1 MRRSNP
7 WLGPPEFL
15 AGNVF
20 MEGTDMSKKK
30 TPSSCG
36 SSPADDGSKSGGGRS
51 PAKVQAASM
60 NARTSSELLDREGFG
75 RLALRDVAAAIRRR
89 GLTAVELLN
98 HCRRRHRDTEDRLH
112 AYVCWNEDAG
122 LAMAEAAD
130 AAARAGSF
138 AGLLHGIP
146 LSVKDVFGVAG
157 MPIRAGSSRALPACF
172 AREGTFIGGLRR
184 QLAVFTGKTRTDEFA
199 YGGLGT
205 VNDGPVPRNPWNAER
220 HCAAGGSSSGAPVS
234 LWQETALV
242 AVASDTSG
250 SVRRPA
256 GLTGTAGLKLT
267 VSRWPA
273 DDMLPL
279 CPTMDTPGI
288 LARTVADL
296 RFAFYAMDPHLI
308 DPDAAWRTPA
318 LDPGDVTIGI
328 CGQVFWDDCDPG
340 VAETVKA
347 ALDELAGK
355 GVRVVKV
362 DLPQLID
369 TYDVVER
376 GGIVSS
382 EFMAFMERELPEW
395 LDILQPQ
402 LRARLIGPDR
412 PELSAVQYLTNKS
425 ELSRCAAAVLEGMQG
440 IDALAAPTLP
450 ITAPALE
457 DVAAPDA
464 WQRINKRAV
473 RNTYMASLLGLCALS
488 LPAGLDAARIPVGLQ
503 LIAKPWQE
511 ERLLAIGCLFERLL
525 GDARQ
530 RHGPPPLG

>member
-1 MRRSNP
+1 MNERVSSK
-7 WLGPPEFL
+7 LLEQ
-15 AGNVF
+15 
-20 MEGTDMSKKK
+20 EG
-30 TPSSCG
+30 
-36 SSPADDGSKSGGGRS
+36 
-51 PAKVQAASM
+51 
-60 NARTSSELLDREGFG
+60 LG
-75 RLALRDVAAAIRRR
+75 RLALRDVAAALRR
-89 GLTAVELLN
+89 GDLTAVDLLR
-98 HCRRRHRDTEDRLH
+98 HCGRRHRDTEDRLH

-122 LAMAEAAD
+122 LKMAEAAD
-130 AAARAGSF
+130 AAAGGGSF
-138 AGLLHGIP
+138 AGLLHGMP

-157 MPIRAGSSRALPACF
+157 TPIKAGSSRALPARF

-184 QLAVFTGKTRTDEFA
+184 QLAVITGKTRTDEFA

-256 GLTGTAGLKLT
+256 ALTGTAGLKLT
-267 VSRWPA
+267 VSRWPT

-279 CPTMDTPGI
+279 SPSMDTPGI

-296 RFAFYAMDPHLI
+296 RFAFYAMDPHVAE
-308 DPDAAWRTPA
+308 PDAAWRTPA
-318 LDPGDVTIGI
+318 LDPTDATIGI
-328 CGQVFWDDCDPG
+328 CDQVFWDDCDPG

-355 GVRVVKV
+355 GVRLVKV
-362 DLPQLID
+362 DLPQLD
-369 TYDVVER
+369 DAWAVVER

-395 LDILQPQ
+395 LDTLQPQ
-402 LRARLIGPDR
+402 LRARLTGPDR
-412 PELSAVQYLTNKS
+412 PGLSAVQYLANKS
-425 ELSRCAAAVLEGMQG
+425 ALSRCAASVPEDMQE
-440 IDALAAPTLP
+440 IDVLAAPTLP

-473 RNTYMASLLGLCALS
+473 RNTYVASLLGLCALS
-488 LPAGLDAARIPVGLQ
+488 VPAGLDAARIPVGLQ

-511 ERLLAIGCLFERLL
+511 ERLLTVGCLFERLL

-530 RHGPPPLG
+530 RLGPPPLG

>member
-1 MRRSNP
+1 MNERVSSK
-7 WLGPPEFL
+7 LLEQ
-15 AGNVF
+15 
-20 MEGTDMSKKK
+20 EG
-30 TPSSCG
+30 
-36 SSPADDGSKSGGGRS
+36 
-51 PAKVQAASM
+51 
-60 NARTSSELLDREGFG
+60 LG
-75 RLALRDVAAAIRRR
+75 RLALRDVAAALRR
-89 GLTAVELLN
+89 GDLTAVDLLR
-98 HCRRRHRDTEDRLH
+98 HCGRRHRDTEDRLH

-122 LAMAEAAD
+122 LKMAEAAD
-130 AAARAGSF
+130 AAAGDGSF
-138 AGLLHGIP
+138 AGLLHGMP

-157 MPIRAGSSRALPACF
+157 TPIKAGSSRALPARF

-184 QLAVFTGKTRTDEFA
+184 QLAVITGKTRTDEFA

-256 GLTGTAGLKLT
+256 ALTGTAGLKLT
-267 VSRWPA
+267 VSRWPT

-279 CPTMDTPGI
+279 SPSMDTPGI

-296 RFAFYAMDPHLI
+296 RFAFYAMDPHVAE
-308 DPDAAWRTPA
+308 PDAAWRTPT
-318 LDPGDVTIGI
+318 LDPTDTTIGI
-328 CGQVFWDDCDPG
+328 CDQVFWDDCDPG

-355 GVRVVKV
+355 GVHLVKV
-362 DLPQLID
+362 DLPQL
-369 TYDVVER
+369 TTP
-376 GGIVSS
+376 GPSWSGAGSS
-382 EFMAFMERELPEW
+382 PPNSWRSWNGSCPNGWTPCSRSSGPASP
-395 LDILQPQ
+395 
-402 LRARLIGPDR
+402 APDR
-412 PELSAVQYLTNKS
+412 PGLSAVQYLANKS
-425 ELSRCAAAVLEGMQG
+425 ALSRCAASVPEDMQE
-440 IDALAAPTLP
+440 IDVLAAPTLP

-473 RNTYMASLLGLCALS
+473 RNTYVASLLGLCALS
-488 LPAGLDAARIPVGLQ
+488 VPAGLDAARIPVGLQ

-511 ERLLAIGCLFERLL
+511 ERLLTVGCLFERLL

-530 RHGPPPLG
+530 RLGPPPLG

>member
-1 MRRSNP
+1 MNER
-7 WLGPPEFL
+7 
-15 AGNVF
+15 V
-20 MEGTDMSKKK
+20 
-30 TPSSCG
+30 SS
-36 SSPADDGSKSGGGRS
+36 
-51 PAKVQAASM
+51 Q
-60 NARTSSELLDREGFG
+60 LLEREGLG
-75 RLALRDVAAAIRRR
+75 SLALRDVAAALRR
-89 GLTAVELLN
+89 GDLTAVDLLR
-98 HCRRRHRDTEDRLH
+98 HCGRRHRDTEDRLH

-122 LAMAEAAD
+122 LKMAEAAD
-130 AAARAGSF
+130 AAAGAGSF

-157 MPIRAGSSRALPACF
+157 TPIKAGSSRALPARF
-172 AREGTFIGGLRR
+172 AREGSFIGGLRR

-256 GLTGTAGLKLT
+256 ALTGTAGLKPT
-267 VSRWPA
+267 ISRWPT

-279 CPTMDTPGI
+279 SPSMDTPGI

-296 RFAFYAMDPHLI
+296 RFAFYAMDPYVSE
-308 DPDAAWRTPA
+308 PDAAWRTPA
-318 LDPGDVTIGI
+318 LDPGDTTIGI
-328 CGQVFWDDCDPG
+328 CDQVFWDDCDPG
-340 VAETVKA
+340 VAEAVKA

-355 GVRVVKV
+355 GVRLVEV
-362 DLPQLID
+362 DLPQLD
-369 TYDVVER
+369 DAHAVVKR

-382 EFMAFMERELPEW
+382 EFMAFMEQELPEW
-395 LDILQPQ
+395 LDTLQPQ
-402 LRARLIGPDR
+402 LRARLTGPDR
-412 PELSAVQYLTNKS
+412 PELSAVQYLANKN
-425 ELSRCAAAVLEGMQG
+425 ELSRCAASVLEGMKG
-440 IDALAAPTLP
+440 IDVLAAPTLP

-464 WQRINKRAV
+464 WQRINERAV

-488 LPAGLDAARIPVGLQ
+488 VPAGLDAARIPVGLQ

-511 ERLLAIGCLFERLL
+511 ERLLAVGCLLERLL
-525 GDARQ
+525 GNARQ
-530 RHGPPPLG
+530 RLGTPALG

>member
-1 MRRSNP
+1 MNER
-7 WLGPPEFL
+7 
-15 AGNVF
+15 V
-20 MEGTDMSKKK
+20 
-30 TPSSCG
+30 SS
-36 SSPADDGSKSGGGRS
+36 
-51 PAKVQAASM
+51 Q
-60 NARTSSELLDREGFG
+60 LLEREGLG

-89 GLTAVELLN
+89 DLTAVELLN

-122 LAMAEAAD
+122 LSMAEAAD

-157 MPIRAGSSRALPACF
+157 LPIRAGSSRALPACF
-172 AREGTFIGGLRR
+172 AREGSFIGGLRR
-184 QLAVFTGKTRTDEFA
+184 QLAVITGKTRTDEFA

-205 VNDGPVPRNPWNAER
+205 VNDGPAPRNPWNAER

-256 GLTGTAGLKLT
+256 ALTGTAGLKPT
-267 VSRWPA
+267 VSRWPT

-296 RFAFYAMDPHLI
+296 RFAFYAMDPHVAE
-308 DPDAAWRTPA
+308 PGAAWRIPVPVPA
-318 LDPGDVTIGI
+318 PGDVTIGI
-328 CGQVFWDDCDPG
+328 CDQMFWDDCDPG

-355 GVRVVKV
+355 GVRLVKV

-382 EFMAFMERELPEW
+382 EFVAFMERELPEW

-402 LRARLIGPDR
+402 LRARLTGPDR

-425 ELSRCAAAVLEGMQG
+425 ELSRCAAAVLEGMKG
-440 IDALAAPTLP
+440 IDVLAAPTLP

-473 RNTYMASLLGLCALS
+473 RNTYVASLLGLCALS
-488 LPAGLDAARIPVGLQ
+488 VPAGLDAARIPVGLQ
-503 LIAKPWQE
+503 LIARPWQE
-511 ERLLAIGCLFERLL
+511 ERLLAVGCLFERLL

-530 RHGPPPLG
+530 RLGLPPLDRRP